1 MTTPTISSAL
11 PGSPV
16 ASKPE
21 CVYAG
26 HTPERSKADFFA
38 FNEEYL
44 RRLKEGEEAT
54 ERHFVVYFSPLVLM
68 KLKQRLRN
76 REELEDLRQDV
87 FLRVFQ
93 SLRKGPGLRRAECLG
108 AYVHSICANVVLEY
122 LRRRGRTVQ
131 WSEDMPEPRDRA
143 MSIEYKLVTDEV
155 KEEISKVLD
164 EMSPRDRYVLR
175 AILLEER
182 DKDSVCR
189 ELGVTQGY
197 IRVLL
202 CRALVRF
209 KRILKK
215 KEQPIRS

>member
-1 MTTPTISSAL
+1 LAFSPDFRAEVKPYRGFGHYAFRPDSKDPKGKRLDFRMTTPTISSAL

-155 KEEISKVLD
+155 KEEISKVLACIIQKRL
-164 EMSPRDRYVLR
+164 MN
-175 AILLEER
+175 
-182 DKDSVCR
+182 K
-189 ELGVTQGY
+189 VTQ
-197 IRVLL
+197 VTKL
-202 CRALVRF
+202 
-209 KRILKK
+209 
-215 KEQPIRS
+215 